1 MAAAV
6 GSSGPDA
13 PAVAHHTPL
22 PVRLLAALPDAVLVA
37 LGGAIGALCRY
48 GVGLAATRA
57 VGPGLPVGT
66 WAANAIGC
74 VGIGV
79 MVALVPAERVRLF
92 AVVGV
97 LGGFTTFSAFSA
109 ETVGLWTAGRPGWA
123 AANALG
129 SVAVGLLG
137 VALGVAIG
145 RTVG

>member
-1 MAAAV
+1 M
-6 GSSGPDA
+6 
-13 PAVAHHTPL
+13 
-22 PVRLLAALPDAVLVA
+22 RLHDAVLVA
-37 LGGAIGALCRY
+37 LGGALGALGRY
-48 GVGLAATRA
+48 GVGLAATHA

-66 WAANAIGC
+66 WTANVLGC

-109 ETVGLWTAGRPGWA
+109 ETVGLWASGRPAWA

-129 SVAVGLLG
+129 SVAVGLLA
-137 VALGVAIG
+137 VALGIAIG
-145 RTVG
+145 RAVS